1 MAENTKQYRVGNYP
15 RTEDGKR
22 LAPLKEGYHYS
33 YPKGTIT
40 RPKLRPAA
48 QVEEVDIQRPASAI
62 ELIQMEKIDR
72 LQQYASLGMKP
83 SQLKIAADNF
93 DKVRIDAAMQVMVD
107 EAFKQKISEIIPH
120 VKAGSFEN
128 LKVSKGLYN
137 SVAYLHHAGMSFQDI
152 GNELSKRHTAAINA
166 EEAVSRAANTQAIAN
181 EKALSGEATRA
192 MVIGD
197 DAAFDKA
204 IIKLQPF
211 NAKAAATLVK
221 EYADAGNNRL
231 SSTSD
236 AIDFL
241 DGKGIELSFGHLKE
255 MLKNLSNE
263 DRKKY
268 LDVINTYEDREFI
281 DAKTII
287 AGEMEISVR
296 IQDMAADDPNLA
308 RHKVF
313 SKIIGKLQ
321 RAQTMAARKGENF
334 DAIAVGDSLVSEMFT
349 EHQAIEIAEVK
360 RKATSYIGQVNASN
374 LEGTGRLLSPT
385 DFPAAQAY
393 FEGVLTKIEA
403 NTAVDEFTKD
413 NIGKVKIFISQMIKA
428 QQNE

>member
-1 MAENTKQYRVGNYP
+1 M
-15 RTEDGKR
+15 
-22 LAPLKEGYHYS
+22 
-33 YPKGTIT
+33 
-40 RPKLRPAA
+40 
-48 QVEEVDIQRPASAI
+48 
-62 ELIQMEKIDR
+62 
-72 LQQYASLGMKP
+72 
-83 SQLKIAADNF
+83 
-93 DKVRIDAAMQVMVD
+93 
-107 EAFKQKISEIIPH
+107 
-120 VKAGSFEN
+120 
-128 LKVSKGLYN
+128 
-137 SVAYLHHAGMSFQDI
+137 
-152 GNELSKRHTAAINA
+152 
-166 EEAVSRAANTQAIAN
+166 
-181 EKALSGEATRA
+181 
-192 MVIGD
+192 
-197 DAAFDKA
+197 
-204 IIKLQPF
+204 
-211 NAKAAATLVK
+211 
-221 EYADAGNNRL
+221 
-231 SSTSD
+231 
-236 AIDFL
+236 
-241 DGKGIELSFGHLKE
+241 
-255 MLKNLSNE
+255 
-263 DRKKY
+263 
-268 LDVINTYEDREFI
+268 INTYEDREFI

>member
-1 MAENTKQYRVGNYP
+1 
-15 RTEDGKR
+15 
-22 LAPLKEGYHYS
+22 
-33 YPKGTIT
+33 
-40 RPKLRPAA
+40 
-48 QVEEVDIQRPASAI
+48 
-62 ELIQMEKIDR
+62 
-72 LQQYASLGMKP
+72 
-83 SQLKIAADNF
+83 
-93 DKVRIDAAMQVMVD
+93 
-107 EAFKQKISEIIPH
+107 
-120 VKAGSFEN
+120 
-128 LKVSKGLYN
+128 
-137 SVAYLHHAGMSFQDI
+137 
-152 GNELSKRHTAAINA
+152 
-166 EEAVSRAANTQAIAN
+166 VSRAANTQAIAN

-197 DAAFDKA
+197 DDAFDEA

-241 DGKGIELSFGHLKE
+241 DGKGIELSFGHLKDQ
-255 MLKNLSNE
+255 LKNLSNE

-349 EHQAIEIAEVK
+349 EHQAI
-360 RKATSYIGQVNASN
+360 
-374 LEGTGRLLSPT
+374 
-385 DFPAAQAY
+385 
-393 FEGVLTKIEA
+393 
-403 NTAVDEFTKD
+403 
-413 NIGKVKIFISQMIKA
+413 
-428 QQNE
+428 